1 MRFDQNP
8 FTCQCKKRK
17 QKSLRV
23 QISHFQSSFLS
34 DIMAVKRLTSTET
47 IRLLGGGGGG
57 GGRRLYT
64 YYYTVNTRMTPELRW
79 AAMRAILMFH

>member
-1 MRFDQNP
+1 MNSVFSRSYNTSTFNAMRFDQNP

-57 GGRRLYT
+57 GGGDYIPIITLS
-64 YYYTVNTRMTPELRW
+64 TPE
-79 AAMRAILMFH
+79 